1 MRRIG
6 KKSEKSKDKHA
17 VKTAITEQEIM
28 EAAISL
34 LDSRR
39 SVSSLSLREIARA
52 AGIAPNSFYR
62 HFRDVDELA
71 VALIDQAGRGLRG
84 MIRDARQ
91 RLTEGRSG
99 VRSSVEVFMEALDD
113 EHKYLHI
120 LLREMSIGSDSF
132 RQAVDRELEYF
143 ESELQDDMTR
153 IAEATGHHLSEPQL
167 VSKAITRL
175 VFSLGATAVDLEPEQ
190 RKKLT
195 DETVIMVK
203 MIINGANTKRK

>member
-1 MRRIG
+1 
-6 KKSEKSKDKHA
+6 
-17 VKTAITEQEIM
+17 M

-84 MIRDARQ
+84 MIREARQ

-120 LLREMSIGSDSF
+120 LLREMSIGSESF
-132 RQAVDRELEYF
+132 RQAVDRELNYF

-153 IAEATGHHLSEPQL
+153 IAQATGHRLNEPQL

-175 VFSLGATAVDLEPEQ
+175 VFSLGATAVDLDASQ
-190 RKKLT
+190 RKQLT

-203 MIINGANTKRK
+203 MIINGANTKQK